1 MSFHF
6 DQERFRDSVVELIRV
21 ASCELPK
28 DVIKAMEDGRDREEQ
43 GSPAKSVLSY
53 MLKNAMEAQKNSTPI
68 CQDTGTNIYF
78 ITIPE
83 GVSLRK
89 VESSIVDATKIATA
103 KAYLRPNA
111 VDSVTGK
118 NSGDNT
124 GIMSPYYHF
133 DEWDEPTIKVDIA
146 LKGGGCENVSD
157 QYKLPDTKLKADRNM
172 DGVYKCIVDAIN
184 NAQGL
189 GCAPGVVGIGIG
201 GDRAS
206 GMLIAKKQLFR
217 LLTDTNPDKELHA
230 LEDKLYKDL
239 NTLGIGPMG
248 FGGGTTVLGV
258 KIGAAHRLPAS
269 FFVSIS
275 YMCWADRR
283 KTMLYSEKEVT
294 YD

>member
-1 MSFHF
+1 MNFNF
-6 DQERFRDSVVELIRV
+6 EPDRFRDSVLELIRK
-21 ASCELPK
+21 ASCELPA
-28 DVIKAMEDGRDREEQ
+28 DVVQAMEKGRDSEEE
-43 GSPAKSVLSY
+43 GSAAKSVLSY
-53 MLKNAMEAQKNSTPI
+53 MLKNAKAAQENSTPI

-89 VESSIVDATKIATA
+89 VEQGIVDATRIATE
-103 KAYLRPNA
+103 KTYLRPNA
-111 VDSVTGK
+111 VDPVTGQ

-133 DEWDEPTIKVDIA
+133 EEWDEPVIKVEIA

-157 QYKLPDTKLKADRNM
+157 QYKLPNGRLKADRDM
-172 DGVYKCIVDAIN
+172 EGVYKCIIDAIN
-184 NAQGL
+184 KAQGL

-206 GMLIAKKQLFR
+206 GTIIAKKQLFR
-217 LLTDTNPDKELHA
+217 KLPDVNPDRELQV
-230 LEDKLYKDL
+230 LEERLFRDL

-258 KIGAAHRLPAS
+258 KIGSAHRLPAS

-283 KTMLYSEKEVT
+283 KTLLYSEGEVH